1 VSGDVTACG
10 ACSSTDLR
18 PLVDLGLQP
27 LAEGVSPGRR
37 YPLVLMMCA
46 ACGLAQLSYAVDP
59 AELFRQDHPY
69 STGNSAALREHY
81 RVLADELSG
90 ELEAGDVVVD
100 IGANDGTLLDCY
112 PTGLVT
118 IAVEPTNQG
127 AKGAVSRWYPFFFTA
142 ELARMIRE
150 QFGPAKVIT
159 ACNVMAH
166 VPDVHDFIDGV
177 VMLLDDD
184 GIFVTENHDLAS
196 VIDGLQIDTIYHE
209 HLRYYSVG
217 SLSVLLER
225 HGLWVTE
232 ARPVDTH
239 GGSFRLRA
247 RKMRGDTPARAR
259 YAATALR
266 AMLHDITQGKRQVV
280 YGVGAATRATP
291 LIHYAGIAS
300 MISFVVEVPGSDKLG
315 GYMPGTQVQ
324 VIPEQALVTEQPEY
338 ALLFAWHMADV
349 IVPRLRAMGYEGKFI
364 VPLPEPKVLDD

>member
-10 ACSSTDLR
+10 ACAGTDLR
-18 PLVDLGLQP
+18 PLVDMGLQP
-27 LAEGVSPGRR
+27 LAEGFAPGRR

-69 STGNSAALREHY
+69 STGNSATLRAHY
-81 RVLADELSG
+81 RALADELSG

-112 PTGLVT
+112 PTGLATV
-118 IAVEPTNQG
+118 AVEPTNQG

-142 ELARMIRE
+142 ELAHMIRE
-150 QFGPAKVIT
+150 QCGPAKVVT

-177 VMLLDDD
+177 VTLMDDD
-184 GIFVTENHDLAS
+184 GVFVTENHDLAS

-217 SLSVLLER
+217 SLSTLLER
-225 HGLWVTE
+225 HGLWVT
-232 ARPVDTH
+232 ASRPVATH
-239 GGSFRLRA
+239 GGSFQLRA

-259 YAATALR
+259 HAATALR
-266 AMLHDITQGKRQVV
+266 AMLYDITQNKRQEV

-291 LIHYAGIAS
+291 LIHYAGIAG
-300 MISFVVEVPGSDKLG
+300 MIRFVCEVPGSDKIG
-315 GYMPGTQVQ
+315 AYMPGTQVQ
-324 VIPEQALVTEQPEY
+324 VVPEEALIAAQPEY

-349 IVPRLRAMGYEGKFI
+349 IVPRLREAGYGGKFI
-364 VPLPEPKVLDD
+364 VPLPEPKVLDA